1 MLPNDSKLYIQEDK
15 REFLYLDSALYD
27 PYICYE
33 RGGVDISDP
42 SLGLNFQTWYL
53 RYEELKFIL
62 RSEDGKEFV
71 LKTLNEDI
79 NLTKLTFSFDQNM
92 KLAWG
97 YSQKVPNTEINNSTF
112 YWYNTRVD
120 DYDEIKLPN
129 TRDISVKLDDLRLSS
144 NRFNDI
150 ILSYIDIEGWLCI
163 RYQRER
169 YLKTIRMLK
178 VPPHSV
184 VTRVGLTR
192 DYRLQFELRAVN
204 PVKHKNNKFLLDT
217 L

>member
-1 MLPNDSKLYIQEDK
+1 MLPNSKLYIQENK

-27 PYICYE
+27 PYTCYE
-33 RGGVDISDP
+33 RGGFDISDP
-42 SLGLNFQTWYL
+42 SLGLNYQTWYL
-53 RYEELKFIL
+53 RFEEKQFIL
-62 RSEDGKEFV
+62 RSESGKEYV
-71 LKTLNEDI
+71 LKTLVEEI

-97 YSQKVPNTEINNSTF
+97 YTQKVPNSSIVNSTF
-112 YWYNTRVD
+112 YWYNTRID
-120 DYDEIKLPN
+120 NYEEILLPN

-150 ILSYIDIEGWLCI
+150 ILSYIDLEGWLTI
-163 RYQRER
+163 RYQRDR
-169 YLKTIRMLK
+169 YLKVNRMIR
-178 VPPHSV
+178 VPDHSV

-192 DYRLQFELRAVN
+192 DYRLQFELRTVN
-204 PVKHKNNKFLLDT
+204 PVKHKNDIFLLDT